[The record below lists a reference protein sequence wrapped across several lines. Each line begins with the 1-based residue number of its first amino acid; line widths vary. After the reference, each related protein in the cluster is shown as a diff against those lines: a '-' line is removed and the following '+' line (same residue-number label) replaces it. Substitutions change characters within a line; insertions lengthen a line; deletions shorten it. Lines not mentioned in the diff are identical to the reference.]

1 VKKFEVHSAFAPAG
15 DQGAAIS
22 ELSRGVVARKKAQT
36 LKGVTGSGK
45 TFTMAKIIEQA
56 QLPTLVI
63 SHNKTLAAQLYREF
77 KDFFPENAV
86 EYFVSYYDYYQPEA
100 YVPGKDLYIEKDAS
114 INEEIDRLRLAA
126 TAALLER
133 RDVIVVATV
142 SCIYGIGNPRDYRDM
157 RLELSVGAR
166 LDPEEARR
174 RLVRLLYERNDALL
188 ERAHF
193 RVRGDVLEIYPSY
206 TTDAVRV
213 EFFGDQIERIRKIH
227 PLTGESLGDADF
239 YLIYPAKHFV
249 TPEEKLPDALQRI
262 RDELAARHEELLE
275 AGKLV
280 EAERLKSRTEYD
292 LEMLEEMGYCPG
304 IENYSRHLSGREEG
318 ERPAV
323 LLDFFPDKFLMF
335 IDESHVTIPQIRG
348 MYEGDRARKL
358 NLVRYGF
365 RLPSALDNRPLYF
378 AEFEALIDRVVYVS
392 ATPSGEELEKSE
404 KLVEQVIRPTG
415 LLDPELEVR
424 PTEGQIEDLYAEIRR
439 RIQAGERTL
448 VTTLTKRMAEDLAE
462 YLSELGLKVRYLH
475 SEVETIERV
484 EILRDLRAGEFDV
497 LVGINLLR
505 EGLDLPEVSLI
516 GILDAD
522 KIGFLR
528 SATSLIQIIGRAA
541 RHVNGKVIMYADR
554 VSEAMKLAIEETER
568 RRRLQAEFNR
578 LHGVTPT
585 SISKS
590 VQDLLVRRK
599 EEKQGLARFDLELL
613 ERQYN
618 VLVPKQRQA
627 LIKRL
632 EEEMLELAK
641 DLEFERA
648 AVLRDEIQRLK
659 EEAGAPR
666 ASGRHGGDRASER
679 HGDDRASERY
689 GDDRVSGRHGDSS
702 PAVSGSET
710 ARNPRVPLRHG
721 ARKRRFPGST
731 PS

>member
-1 VKKFEVHSAFAPAG
+1 VKQFKVVAGFQPAG
-15 DQGAAIS
+15 DQAQAI
-22 ELSRGVVARKKAQT
+22 EALTRGVRSGYKAQT

-100 YVPGKDLYIEKDAS
+100 YVPGKDLYIEKDSS
-114 INEEIDRLRLAA
+114 INQEIDRLRLAA
-126 TAALLER
+126 TASLLER

-142 SCIYGIGNPRDYRDM
+142 SCIYGIGNPRDYREM
-157 RLELSVGAR
+157 RLELTVGQR
-166 LDPEEARR
+166 LDPEDARR
-174 RLVRLLYERNDALL
+174 RLVRLLYERNDAVL

-193 RVRGDVLEIYPSY
+193 RVRGDVLEIFPSY

-227 PLTGESLGDADF
+227 PLTGETLGEVDF
-239 YLIYPAKHFV
+239 FLIYPAKHFV
-249 TPEEKLPDALQRI
+249 TPEERLPDALERI
-262 RDELAARHEELLE
+262 RTELSVRHKELLE
-275 AGKLV
+275 TGKLV

-292 LEMLEEMGYCPG
+292 LEMLQEMGYCPG

-323 LLDFFPDKFLMF
+323 LLDFFPERFLMF
-335 IDESHVTIPQIRG
+335 IDESHVTVPQVRG

-378 AEFEALIDRVVYVS
+378 AEFERLIHQVVFVS
-392 ATPSGEELEKSE
+392 ATPSQEEQEKSE
-404 KLVEQVIRPTG
+404 QLVEQIIRPTG

-424 PTEGQIEDLYAEIRR
+424 PTEGQIEDLYAEIRK

-448 VTTLTKRMAEDLAE
+448 VTTLTKRMAEDLSE

-484 EILRDLRAGEFDV
+484 EILRDLRLGTFDV

-528 SATSLIQIIGRAA
+528 SATSLIQTIGRAA
-541 RHVNGKVIMYADR
+541 RHLNGRVIMYADR
-554 VSEAMKLAIEETER
+554 MSDAMKAAIDETER
-568 RRRLQAEFNR
+568 RRRIQAEYNR
-578 LHGVTPT
+578 VHGITPI

-590 VQDLLVRRK
+590 IQDLLVRHK
-599 EEKQGLARFDLELL
+599 EEKQGLARFDLELI
-613 ERQYN
+613 EQQYN
-618 VLVPKQRQA
+618 VVVPQQRQA

-632 EEEMLELAK
+632 QEEMLELAK

-659 EEAGAPR
+659 EMKAPKSPGSRAPQR
-666 ASGRHGGDRASER
+666 AS
-679 HGDDRASERY
+679 
-689 GDDRVSGRHGDSS
+689 
-702 PAVSGSET
+702 
-710 ARNPRVPLRHG
+710 
-721 ARKRRFPGST
+721 KRT
-731 PS
+731 

>member
-1 VKKFEVHSAFAPAG
+1 MKKFRAVSGFQPAG
-15 DQGAAIS
+15 DQAQAI
-22 ELSRGVVARKKAQT
+22 EALVRGVHAGHKAQT

-45 TFTMAKIIEQA
+45 TFTMAKIIEQV

-100 YVPGKDLYIEKDAS
+100 YVPGKDLYIEKDSS
-114 INEEIDRLRLAA
+114 INQEIDRLRLAA
-126 TAALLER
+126 TAALIER
-133 RDVIVVATV
+133 RDAIVVATV
-142 SCIYGIGNPRDYRDM
+142 SCIYGIGNPRDYREM
-157 RLELSVGAR
+157 RLELTVGAR
-166 LDPEEARR
+166 LDPQEARR
-174 RLVRLLYERNDALL
+174 RLVRLLYERNDAVL
-188 ERAHF
+188 ERSRF
-193 RVRGDVLEIYPSY
+193 RVRGDVLEIFPSY

-227 PLTGESLGDADF
+227 PLTGESLGDMDF
-239 YLIYPAKHFV
+239 CLIYPAKHFV
-249 TPEEKLPDALQRI
+249 TPEERLPDALERI
-262 RDELAARHEELLE
+262 RSELKDRHRELLE
-275 AGKLV
+275 GGKLV

-292 LEMLEEMGYCPG
+292 LEMLEEMGSCPG

-323 LLDFFPDKFLMF
+323 LLDFFPERFLMF
-335 IDESHVTIPQIRG
+335 IDESHVTVPQIRG

-378 AEFEALIDRVVYVS
+378 AEFESLIDRVVFVS
-392 ATPSGEELEKSE
+392 ATPRAEELEKSE
-404 KLVEQVIRPTG
+404 QLVEQVIRPTG
-415 LLDPELEVR
+415 LLDPQLEVR

-475 SEVETIERV
+475 SEVETFERV
-484 EILRDLRAGEFDV
+484 EILRDLRLGEFDV

-528 SATSLIQIIGRAA
+528 SATALIQTIGRAS
-541 RHVNGKVIMYADR
+541 RHLNGKVIMYADR
-554 VSEAMKLAIEETER
+554 VSEAMRQAIEETER
-568 RRRLQAEFNR
+568 RRRAQAEYNR
-578 LHGVTPT
+578 AHGITP
-585 SISKS
+585 ISVSKA
-590 VQDLLVRRK
+590 VQDLLVRHK
-599 EEKQGLARFDLELL
+599 EEKQGLARFDLELI
-613 ERQYN
+613 EKQYN
-618 VLVPKQRQA
+618 VVVPKQRQA
-627 LIKRL
+627 LLKRL
-632 EEEMLELAK
+632 EQEMLELAK

-648 AVLRDEIQRLK
+648 AVLRDEILRLQ
-659 EEAGAPR
+659 EMQGPQR
-666 ASGRHGGDRASER
+666 AS
-679 HGDDRASERY
+679 
-689 GDDRVSGRHGDSS
+689 
-702 PAVSGSET
+702 
-710 ARNPRVPLRHG
+710 
-721 ARKRRFPGST
+721 KRT
-731 PS
+731 